1 MTNTSTQVLIFGATG
16 NMGGAAAHELLARGW
31 QVRAVSRHPQ
41 SEKAQALAALGAEVV
56 QADMEDRASLEAA
69 FVGITRV
76 FSVQNWTTSGVD
88 GEIRQGK
95 LVAEVAK
102 AAGVTHI
109 VFGSAGVG
117 QPHTG
122 VPHFDCKVVV
132 ERHMRDELGLP
143 VTVIRPG
150 PFMELMTGKAFF
162 PPLAAWGVMP
172 KIVGW
177 ETPLPWTAVVDI
189 GAAIANVF
197 ADPGRWIGR
206 DINLISDVA
215 SMRDCRQIFKTI
227 TGKKPFGLGLPVGIF
242 NKMAGPEMV
251 EMWRWLADYL
261 AANDINAAKAEMLGA
276 SRDACP
282 HLHSVADWLR
292 RSRNGPSV

>member
-1 MTNTSTQVLIFGATG
+1 MTIPDKQVLVFGATG
-16 NMGGAAAHELLARGW
+16 NMGGAAARELLARGW
-31 QVRAVSRHPQ
+31 QVRAVSRNPQ

-56 QADMEDRASLEAA
+56 RADMDDRASLEAA
-69 FVGITRV
+69 FADMTRV
-76 FSVQNWTTSGVD
+76 FSVQNWATSGVD

-102 AAGVTHI
+102 AAGVTHL

-117 QPHTG
+117 QPDTG

-132 ERHMRDELGLP
+132 ERYMRNELGLP

-150 PFMELMTGKAFF
+150 PFMELMTGKTFF

-177 ETPLPWTAVVDI
+177 ETPLPWTAVDDI
-189 GAAIANVF
+189 GAAIATAFENP
-197 ADPGRWIGR
+197 DKWIGR

-215 SMRDCRQIFKTI
+215 SMRDCQQAFKAI
-227 TGKKPFGLGLPVGIF
+227 TGKKPFGLGLPVALF

-251 EMWRWLADYL
+251 EMWRWLANYL
-261 AANDINAAKAEMLGA
+261 AANDINTAKAEMLAA
-276 SRDACP
+276 SREACP
-282 HLHSVADWLR
+282 QLHSVADWLKL
-292 RSRNGPSV
+292 SRNGQGV